1 MSLFD
6 NLCENTLSEMARPVR
21 GGVGVPGSVIK
32 EPGFAKKEKFGGQAG
47 KYTGAQML
55 QYLGDFLKDRADSEM
70 DYSELK
76 GSIKNFLSAKGF
88 KGTAAEYWTRTLS
101 QTIFDFGYKPEKPS
115 EVTENPSEAPTEFE
129 DGEVPSVSSDGQS
142 PEETP
147 EETSEE
153 TPEEVPATP
162 QFKSADQ
169 KLQDD
174 IYNYLKDGDE
184 NSEEIT
190 RYVSRSEI
198 KAALAEWNKGNNILT
213 PADKDA
219 ITKSVLKKKEKQ
231 VLSALE
237 KLVKDNK
244 VEKLEGDQYHA
255 KQEEKQEGE
264 GSGEEAFIDAE
275 DGDLGDNYNYLD
287 YIDNTD
293 EKRDKEFNSMYD
305 SIDFAKIYTD
315 TFKRS
320 GLIKD

>member
-6 NLCENTLSEMARPVR
+6 NLCESTLNEMARPVR
-21 GGVGVPGSVIK
+21 GGVGVPGSVLK

-76 GSIKNFLSAKGF
+76 SSVKNFLSAKGF

-115 EVTENPSEAPTEFE
+115 EVTENPSEVPAEFE
-129 DGEVPSVSSDGQS
+129 EGDVPNVSSDGQS
-142 PEETP
+142 SEEVPEE
-147 EETSEE
+147 EA
-153 TPEEVPATP
+153 PEEVPAVP
-162 QFKSADQ
+162 QFKSTDQ

-198 KAALAEWNKGNNILT
+198 KAALAEWNKGDNILT
-213 PADKDA
+213 PADKDV
-219 ITKSVLKKKEKQ
+219 ITRSVLKKKEKQ

-237 KLVKDNK
+237 KLIKDNK

-275 DGDLGDNYNYLD
+275 DGDFGDDDYSK
-287 YIDNTD
+287 YIDTTD
-293 EKRDKEFNSMYD
+293 INRDQGFGSMYD
-305 SIDFAKIYTD
+305 SIDFTKIYTD
-315 TFKRS
+315 TFKKS